1 MKIRNTYK
9 VSGELDLFRKQ
20 RNKVVN
26 ILKRQLVNNKIT
38 FTCIFVLNI
47 DGNVVIDL

>member
-38 FTCIFVLNI
+38 FIFVLNI